1 MPVRLGV
8 ELTAVSC
15 RYVVLDASPASV
27 HGVSPTR
34 IRAFGR
40 LPREGAQ
47 ARNELARFRRQPATA
62 VVWGLQADHR
72 HAVVPHGSFR
82 RMRRDAVAEMQGA
95 GVETRGRV
103 ADIFAARR
111 AKGAPTRSVV
121 VALASTPGLVSATR
135 WLSAQGVRVQSIVTP
150 ALALMSLAR
159 LRREFTAPDRVETYV
174 ALEETTTAVALV
186 RNGLLLAASELSWGY
201 QDRRGMTLPREEIA
215 GRLADE
221 IERFLAARSAR
232 PDVLAQVCICGGLPE
247 LRSMAIRLM
256 EQLDVEVETLDSLFG
271 IDPVHLPQPPHEF
284 REHATDMRLA
294 WAVAADWPAPVNLL
308 RERKRRVTKT
318 MLSRAAVAAGVAT
331 GVGVAW
337 QVQQSDWWR
346 SAPVSQPVPLRTA
359 SRAAAAAPVLTPVPA
374 RVTSASAAARP
385 VPAPQPAGPSVAHV
399 PPSPPPQA
407 REVQPLAR
415 ASGPGAASAEVRQ
428 PSVQPPVIVPP
439 PVAPP
444 SPPAPAVARSAV
456 VQPPSV
462 MRSPAAAPP
471 GTPSPVVPPPVA
483 RLPVAPP
490 PIPPKPVERSSVAS
504 SVVPPR
510 PVRRAVQT
518 SAGESGE
525 TVSPPQAEREALS
538 YRMPASE
545 IALPFDAVL
554 GTILYAPERKLAIVD
569 GRIVQTGDDINGA
582 RVVEITPTTVLLRD
596 ARGRLRRLGLG
607 GPAR

>member
-1 MPVRLGV
+1 
-8 ELTAVSC
+8 
-15 RYVVLDASPASV
+15 
-27 HGVSPTR
+27 
-34 IRAFGR
+34 
-40 LPREGAQ
+40 
-47 ARNELARFRRQPATA
+47 
-62 VVWGLQADHR
+62 
-72 HAVVPHGSFR
+72 
-82 RMRRDAVAEMQGA
+82 MRRDAVAEMQGA

-135 WLSAQGVRVQSIVTP
+135 WLAAQGVRVQSIVTP

-221 IERFLAARSAR
+221 IERFLAARSAS

-284 REHATDMRLA
+284 TEHATDMRLA

-308 RERKRRVTKT
+308 RERRRRVTKT

-346 SAPVSQPVPLRTA
+346 SAPVSQPVPLRVA
-359 SRAAAAAPVLTPVPA
+359 SRAPAAAPPVVAPAPAPTPPA
-374 RVTSASAAARP
+374 SVAVRP
-385 VPAPQPAGPSVAHV
+385 VPAPQSAGPSVARV

-407 REVQPLAR
+407 RAVQPPAR
-415 ASGPGAASAEVRQ
+415 AAGPGAASAEVRQ
-428 PSVQPPVIVPP
+428 PAVQPPVTVPP
-439 PVAPP
+439 AVAPQP
-444 SPPAPAVARSAV
+444 PPAPAVARSAV

-462 MRSPAAAPP
+462 MRSPAVAPP

-504 SVVPPR
+504 SAVPPR
-510 PVRRAVQT
+510 PVRRAVQP

-525 TVSPPQAEREALS
+525 AVSPPQAEREALS

>member
-8 ELTAVSC
+8 ELTPVSC
-15 RYVVLDASPASV
+15 RYVELDASPASAQ
-27 HGVSPTR
+27 GVSSTR

-40 LPREGAQ
+40 LPRESAQ
-47 ARNELARFRRQPATA
+47 ARNELARFRRQPAAA

-135 WLSAQGVRVQSIVTP
+135 WLAAQGIRVRSIVTP

-174 ALEETTTAVALV
+174 ALEERTTAIALV

-201 QDRRGMTLPREEIA
+201 QDHRGLTLPREEIA

-271 IDPVHLPQPPHEF
+271 IDPVLLPLPPHEF

-294 WAVAADWPAPVNLL
+294 WAAAADWPAPVNLL
-308 RERKRRVTKT
+308 RERTRRVTKT

-346 SAPVSQPVPLRTA
+346 SPPVSQPVPVRPA
-359 SRAAAAAPVLTPVPA
+359 SRAPAGPPVAAPVPARTPPAAAAP
-374 RVTSASAAARP
+374 RP
-385 VPAPQPAGPSVAHV
+385 VPAPQPAPSVARV
-399 PPSPPPQA
+399 PPSPPPQP
-407 REVQPLAR
+407 REVQTPAR
-415 ASGPGAASAEVRQ
+415 SSGPVAASAAVRQ
-428 PSVQPPVIVPP
+428 PSVQPPPTAPSAVASLPP
-439 PVAPP
+439 PAQ
-444 SPPAPAVARSAV
+444 AVARSAV

-462 MRSPAAAPP
+462 VRSPAVAPP
-471 GTPSPVVPPPVA
+471 GTSPVVPPPVA
-483 RLPVAPP
+483 RVPVAP
-490 PIPPKPVERSSVAS
+490 PIPPKTVERSAVAS
-504 SVVPPR
+504 AVSPP
-510 PVRRAVQT
+510 PVRRAVQP

-525 TVSPPQAEREALS
+525 TVSPPQAEREALR

>member
-8 ELTAVSC
+8 ELSPDSC
-15 RYVVLDASPASV
+15 RFVELDAGPASG
-27 HGVSPTR
+27 HGASPTR
-34 IRAFGR
+34 IRSFGR
-40 LPREGAQ
+40 LPREGTQ
-47 ARNELARFRRQPATA
+47 TRNELSRFPRQPATA

-121 VALASTPGLVSATR
+121 VALSSTPGLVSATR
-135 WLSAQGVRVQSIVTP
+135 WLAAQGVRVQSIVTP

-174 ALEETTTAVALV
+174 AVEETTTAIALV

-201 QDRRGMTLPREEIA
+201 QDRRGMTLPRDEIA

-284 REHATDMRLA
+284 RERASEMRLA

-308 RERKRRVTKT
+308 RERTRRVTKT
-318 MLSRAAVAAGVAT
+318 MLTRAAVAAGVAT

-346 SAPVSQPVPLRTA
+346 STPVSQPVRTA
-359 SRAAAAAPVLTPVPA
+359 SRPLAGPPVAPPVPA
-374 RVTSASAAARP
+374 RTPPASVTVRP
-385 VPAPQPAGPSVAHV
+385 VPAPQPAGPSVARV
-399 PPSPPPQA
+399 PPSPPPPAHEVPPPA
-407 REVQPLAR
+407 RGI
-415 ASGPGAASAEVRQ
+415 GPVAASAEVRQ
-428 PSVQPPVIVPP
+428 SSIQPPVTAAPHVIPP
-439 PVAPP
+439 PP
-444 SPPAPAVARSAV
+444 PPAPVVARSAV
-456 VQPPSV
+456 V
-462 MRSPAAAPP
+462 RSPSAMQSPAVAPP
-471 GTPSPVVPPPVA
+471 GTGSAVVPPPVA
-483 RLPVAPP
+483 RRPAAPS
-490 PIPPKPVERSSVAS
+490 PIPPKPVDRPQVAS
-504 SVVPPR
+504 SAVPAR
-510 PVRRAVQT
+510 PVRRAAQS

-525 TVSPPQAEREALS
+525 TVSPPQAEREALP

-569 GRIVQTGDDINGA
+569 GRIVQIGDDINGA